1 MHRTTPSQ
9 TRFEA
14 YLPTSSSVDTEY
26 QPNRSSRPKAPYSC
40 VASGPGWQVALEP
53 SELSELVHMLVQLCM
68 AVASLQ
74 YQGLW
79 RAGKGDRPPSRAKVG
94 NPVL

>member
-1 MHRTTPSQ
+1 L
-9 TRFEA
+9 EA
-14 YLPTSSSVDTEY
+14 
-26 QPNRSSRPKAPYSC
+26 
-40 VASGPGWQVALEP
+40 
-53 SELSELVHMLVQLCM
+53 SELSELVHMLVQLRM

-94 NPVL
+94 YCCFVL

>member
-1 MHRTTPSQ
+1 MILVRHSGLVLRLS
-9 TRFEA
+9 
-14 YLPTSSSVDTEY
+14 LS
-26 QPNRSSRPKAPYSC
+26 N
-40 VASGPGWQVALEP
+40 VASGPGWHVTLEP
-53 SELSELVHMLVQLCM
+53 SELSELVHMLVQLRM